1 MAVKL
6 LSKNYIIATLD
17 KDDFDPSYIDWL
29 NNPLINKYLDLDLSV
44 ELKYEHVKKYIAEK
58 DNVNDFIFGI
68 FTKENKLIG
77 THHVKYIPDTKIGEI
92 GVMIGDSDYWGK
104 GVPLETRAAL
114 MDWFFNEFD
123 ADKIIAGCY
132 SSNYPALYNFIRQNW
147 KMYRIDKGY
156 RTIDGKLQDFINYS
170 MSRES
175 WNDR

>member
-1 MAVKL
+1 MTVKL
-6 LSKNYIIATLD
+6 SSQNYIITTLD

-29 NNPLINKYLDLDLSV
+29 NNPLINKFLDLDLSV
-44 ELKYEHVKKYIAEK
+44 ELKYKHVKKYIAEK
-58 DNVNDFIFGI
+58 DNINDFIFGI

-77 THHVKYIPDTKIGEI
+77 THHVKYNPDTKIGEI
-92 GVMIGDSDYWGK
+92 GVMIGDSDYWGI

-114 MDWFFNEFD
+114 MDWFFNQFD
-123 ADKIIAGCY
+123 TDKIIAGCY
-132 SSNYPALYNFIRQNW
+132 SSNYPALYNFKRQNW
-147 KMYRIDKGY
+147 KMYRIDRGY

>member
-44 ELKYEHVKKYIAEK
+44 ELKREHVKKNIAEK

>member
-44 ELKYEHVKKYIAEK
+44 ELKHEHVKKNIAEK

-132 SSNYPALYNFIRQNW
+132 SSNYPALYNFIRQHW

>member
-1 MAVKL
+1 M
-6 LSKNYIIATLD
+6 
-17 KDDFDPSYIDWL
+17 
-29 NNPLINKYLDLDLSV
+29 
-44 ELKYEHVKKYIAEK
+44 
-58 DNVNDFIFGI
+58 
-68 FTKENKLIG
+68 
-77 THHVKYIPDTKIGEI
+77 KYIPDTKIGEI

-114 MDWFFNEFD
+114 MDWFFSQFD